1 MKIITTALNLSF
13 KPIML
18 TLLLSIIVFSACKQE
33 DNFPTSKNPSKVS
46 LQVIGIKEQNLGS
59 KLRTAQ
65 SAKGMTAQSAKA
77 IDLTNS
83 SDLGGF
89 SMAVMAETGAV
100 APANP
105 SAKLAKAAPV
115 AFLNGNSSMEHGKK
129 YRILFY
135 QLSGGQEIYRET
147 AEITSSSS
155 RFEVTLV
162 KNTPY
167 NWYAYSYDDVQSI
180 PLPADLQQPEIPT
193 KTDAPLLFARGT
205 ITPTEF
211 GNNNINIEFEHQ
223 IAKIEAK
230 LDASE
235 VFANYILNLSASFV
249 QVPVTSHYFSLQ
261 NASITGNPISASNID
276 VPIDFVNDWSTVVKL
291 STNSIYTTTAFASMQ
306 IEIQQLVIDKTGQ
319 SISLIEPTS
328 PVMAE
333 IPGFTNDITTKKRGK
348 IMVKYKGGIIGTLEW
363 AEGELYYDGTDPN
376 GQLYKISEVFTAK
389 TEHTCN
395 FYWNWN
401 SLLPRPQTGTITS
414 RPGDPCGEVLPKN
427 TWRTPTQAEFSTLNL
442 ATAANGAISFDTN
455 DGEKLYFHQGGRDKH
470 STCNVYMHGDGSY
483 WTSAAT
489 KTLSAPTFEVKS
501 TGGANYGSTNISKEW
516 RKYGLLV
523 KCVRNR

>member
-1 MKIITTALNLSF
+1 MKTITTAFILSF
-13 KPIML
+13 NRSML
-18 TLLLSIIVFSACKQE
+18 SLFIGILFLSACKQE
-33 DNFPTSKNPSKVS
+33 DKNPLQTDPSTVS
-46 LQVIGIKEQNLGS
+46 LQVIGIKEQSLGS
-59 KLRTAQ
+59 KLL
-65 SAKGMTAQSAKA
+65 SARIAKSMA
-77 IDLTNS
+77 TGQTKVTGSIINS
-83 SDLGGF
+83 SLHEF
-89 SMAVMAETGAV
+89 SLSLMAETE
-100 APANP
+100 PATQENH
-105 SAKLAKAAPV
+105 LAKAAHAAPV
-115 AFLNGNSSMEHGKK
+115 ANLRSNSSMEPGKK

-147 AEITSSSS
+147 AEVTSSSS
-155 RFEVTLV
+155 RYEVTLV

-167 NWYAYSYDDVQSI
+167 NWYAYSYDDANSI

-193 KTDAPLLFARGT
+193 KADAPLLFARGT

-249 QVPVTSHYFSLQ
+249 QVPVTSHYFSLK
-261 NASITGNPISASNID
+261 NVSITGSPISASNID
-276 VPIDFVNDWSTVVKL
+276 VPIDFVNDQSTVVKL
-291 STNSIYTTTAFASMQ
+291 STNNIYTTTAFAKMN

-319 SISLIEPTS
+319 SISLIEPTA

-363 AEGELYYDGTDPN
+363 AEGELYYDSTDPN

-401 SLLPRPQTGTITS
+401 SLLPRPQTGTISS

-427 TWRTPTQAEFSTLNL
+427 TWRTPTQAEFSSLNV

-470 STCNVYMHGDGSY
+470 STCNVYMHGDGAY

-501 TGGANYGSTNISKEW
+501 TGGANYGRINISKEW